1 MDVSRARRQ
10 EVGPRLANTRGIR
23 EMPGPR
29 DPSIV
34 QFLRWYFEHDF
45 YNRNAER
52 YGTAFRLSFPV
63 YGTIAM
69 FTTSAAAEQIL
80 KLPPSVAHSGMEIMR
95 EGMGPHAVVLL
106 DGEEHLRMRK
116 LLLPPLHGERLK
128 RWEAFIEERTLRD
141 IGRWELGTPFSIR
154 PIAERITLDVIS
166 RIVFGMRDASRGEE
180 LRRLL
185 PSIYNFNVLAGAGFI
200 SPLGRIDL
208 GPWTPWGAY
217 RRRRDQIDRLIY
229 SEIEQRR
236 REFAALADD
245 EATVEERSDL
255 LSMLIMARD
264 EDGNGM
270 TNAELRDQLIAMLL
284 AGHETS
290 ATAIAWALERL
301 LHTQHALERLLA
313 SLERDE
319 DDPTYLDAVIK
330 ETLRLRPVAH
340 EVPRVL
346 AQDAV
351 IDGWDL
357 PRGIGLAV
365 AITVLHKDP
374 TLYPDPEAFRPERFL
389 DGNDPGAYAWL
400 PFGGGVRRCPGASL
414 AQMEMRV
421 VLRTILRTV
430 RLAPDRPE
438 PERPTTY
445 HVTIVPDRGGRV
457 VVKERLR
464 ARPHAGAR
472 GAAA

>member
-1 MDVSRARRQ
+1 
-10 EVGPRLANTRGIR
+10 
-23 EMPGPR
+23 
-29 DPSIV
+29 
-34 QFLRWYFEHDF
+34 
-45 YNRNAER
+45 
-52 YGTAFRLSFPV
+52 
-63 YGTIAM
+63 
-69 FTTSAAAEQIL
+69 
-80 KLPPSVAHSGMEIMR
+80 
-95 EGMGPHAVVLL
+95 
-106 DGEEHLRMRK
+106 
-116 LLLPPLHGERLK
+116 
-128 RWEAFIEERTLRD
+128 
-141 IGRWELGTPFSIR
+141 
-154 PIAERITLDVIS
+154 
-166 RIVFGMRDASRGEE
+166 
-180 LRRLL
+180 
-185 PSIYNFNVLAGAGFI
+185 
-200 SPLGRIDL
+200 
-208 GPWTPWGAY
+208 
-217 RRRRDQIDRLIY
+217 
-229 SEIEQRR
+229 
-236 REFAALADD
+236 
-245 EATVEERSDL
+245 
-255 LSMLIMARD
+255 
-264 EDGNGM
+264 M